1 MHGELKEIQVIK
13 DEEPNEYAL
22 ITYVDI
28 FDAFRAQK
36 LNGYRLL
43 RYNATLAVSF
53 VNPQAAETTVT
64 QQGTHIEESKV
75 DAPQSS
81 MMKPQAVKNME

>member
-13 DEEPNEYAL
+13 DVEPNEYAL

-28 FDAFRAQK
+28 FDAFKAQK

-53 VNPQAAETTVT
+53 VNP
-64 QQGTHIEESKV
+64 
-75 DAPQSS
+75 
-81 MMKPQAVKNME
+81 N